1 MGRKAA
7 KDRRMKRIGIL
18 GGMGPESTVTYY
30 QHIVRIYHERFHD
43 YDFPEMIIFS
53 VSFQRFIDLFE
64 AGQWHEVARETVQGL
79 DHLHRAGADF
89 AILASNTLHI
99 AFEKIEQQASLPLVG
114 MMEPVVEAIRA
125 DRLNTVGLLGTAFT
139 MRADLYRDRLL
150 RDGIQTLLPDQRDQE
165 RLHEIIAS
173 ELTVGVTKRESK
185 EFFLRVMDGLRQRG
199 AQGIIL
205 GCTEIPLLVA
215 PHECDL
221 RLFDTVRLHAQ
232 RALDHALA

>member
-1 MGRKAA
+1 
-7 KDRRMKRIGIL
+7 MKRIGIL

-30 QHIVRIYHERFHD
+30 QYVVRTYHERFHD
-43 YDFPEMIIFS
+43 YGFPEMIIFS

-64 AGQWHEVARETVQGL
+64 AGRWDEVAHEAVQGL

-125 DRLNTVGLLGTAFT
+125 ERIKTVGLLGTAFT
-139 MRADLYRDRLL
+139 MRTGFYRDRLL
-150 RDGIQTLLPDQRDQE
+150 RERVETLLPDQKDQE
-165 RLHEIIAS
+165 RIHEIIAS

-185 EFFLRVMDGLRQRG
+185 EVFLRVMDGLRQRG
-199 AQGIIL
+199 AQGLIL
-205 GCTEIPLLVA
+205 GCTEIPLLVSQ
-215 PHECDL
+215 HECDL

-232 RALDHALA
+232 RALDHALT